1 MALDLSEFGIPL
13 PDKNPM
19 TFSRPF
25 HVRSRWIRV
34 LRRVALVLAL
44 GALLSSRSAG
54 AEKPLVVG
62 MELSY
67 PPFEMTD
74 EKGKPS
80 GIGVELAEALAK
92 SLNRPLEIRNYEFT
106 GLIPALKTGQI
117 DLIISS
123 MTSTPE
129 RAQAIDFSDPYMN
142 TGLAI
147 LVNAKSDI
155 KSIAD
160 VDKPGKTVA
169 VKKGTTGFEYVT
181 TKMKYA
187 KALILEAEAAC
198 TLEVIQ
204 GKADAFVYDQMSIF
218 QFARKN
224 PKTTR
229 GLLEPFQRESWAIGI
244 KKGNNELRQRVN
256 AFLAEFKA
264 SKGLEKLGEKYIA
277 ADREVFREMGY
288 PFQ

>member
-1 MALDLSEFGIPL
+1 MRTFLFRPL
-13 PDKNPM
+13 A
-19 TFSRPF
+19 
-25 HVRSRWIRV
+25 I
-34 LRRVALVLAL
+34 AL
-44 GALLSSRSAG
+44 GLLTLCVGHVCAQ
-54 AEKPLVVG
+54 AKPKPLIVG

-74 EKGKPS
+74 ENGKPS

-92 SLNRPLEIRNYEFT
+92 NLGRPLQIRNYEFT

-123 MTSTPE
+123 MTATEE
-129 RAQAIDFSDPYMN
+129 RAKSIDFSDPYMN

-147 LVNAKSDI
+147 LVPAKSDI

-160 VDKPGKTVA
+160 VDKPGRKVV
-169 VKKGTTGFEYVT
+169 VKKGTTGFTYATEKLKNVT
-181 TKMKYA
+181 P
-187 KALILEAEAAC
+187 LIIEAEAAC
-198 TLEVIQ
+198 ALEIIQ
-204 GKADAFVYDQMSIF
+204 GKADAFLYDQMSVF
-218 QFARKN
+218 QFARRN
-224 PKTTR
+224 PQTTR

-244 KKGNNELRQRVN
+244 RKGNDALRTQVN

-264 SKGLEKLGEKYIA
+264 SKGLEKLGEKYIE